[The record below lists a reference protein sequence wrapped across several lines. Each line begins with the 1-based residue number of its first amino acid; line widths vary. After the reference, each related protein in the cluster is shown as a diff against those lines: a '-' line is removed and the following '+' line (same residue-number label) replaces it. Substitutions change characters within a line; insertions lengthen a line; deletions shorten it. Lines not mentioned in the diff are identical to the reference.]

1 MNIQELKASIES
13 NKWELESFYIFVEEP
28 THFLANQYINEI
40 VKRHNRVVIAVEDI
54 DSFAY
59 VASSFDI
66 DDVSLYIFRVEE
78 LDLTGIDTS
87 NFSNLIIICNKVSKE
102 TKELFGNSIIEFPAL
117 ETWQIKDFVYSIA
130 DGVTPIKLD
139 WLINVCKGNIHRLAL
154 EADKLCLFPVKER
167 DATFDLFMNDGIYN
181 DLTDAIS
188 FDLSNAVTNNNVQQV
203 AAILEDLQ
211 NMDCEPIALYGLLL
225 NSFRNVLKIQ
235 LANCPTAEKVGMSS
249 KQFYAVSKSCGKFT
263 KDQLLTIY
271 DKLVQAEADL
281 KGGRVTSAQLI
292 DYMLINIF
300 SA

>member
-28 THFLANQYINEI
+28 TRFLANQYINEI
-40 VKRHNRVVIAVEDI
+40 VKRHNRAVTTVEDL

-66 DDVSLYIFRVEE
+66 DDVSLYVFRVEE
-78 LDLTGIDTS
+78 LDLTGVDTS

>member
-13 NKWELESFYIFVEEP
+13 NKWELESFYVFVEEP

-40 VKRHNRVVIAVEDI
+40 VKRHNRVVTLVEDI
-54 DSFAY
+54 DLFSY
-59 VASSFDI
+59 ITSSFDV
-66 DDVSLYIFRVEE
+66 DDASLYIFRADE
-78 LDLTGIDTS
+78 LDLTGVDTS
-87 NFSNLIIICNKVSKE
+87 NFSNLIIICNKVNKE

-139 WLINVCKGNIHRLAL
+139 WLINVCKGNVHRLAL
-154 EADKLCLFPVKER
+154 EVDKLCLFPVKER

-203 AAILEDLQ
+203 AVILEDLQ
-211 NMDCEPIALYGLLL
+211 NMDCEPMALYGLLL

-235 LANCPTAEKVGMSS
+235 LASYPTAEKVGMNS